1 VTAVVTMTDTA
12 PESPARPPLPPGS
25 ESFEVWEVSA
35 PRSNDHLENHDG
47 LARVHPRVLVPSC
60 APVVLGRQRGTGMAI
75 AVPST

>member
-35 PRSNDHLENHDG
+35 PRSNDHLAG
-47 LARVHPRVLVPSC
+47 C
-60 APVVLGRQRGTGMAI
+60 
-75 AVPST
+75 